1 MIFLTRSFDF
11 FVHVTTREKSSS
23 NFSNETVFFSF
34 FSFLFFFFF
43 FKEYARD
50 RYLSLQTD
58 QHRNNTA
65 EGNICER
72 LSPTCIRTTIDPEKP
87 PPSTTI
93 RRVPRFVSP
102 RAHHFLSFHSFVRK
116 TIYPRSPL
124 RYVNIHI

>member
-23 NFSNETVFFSF
+23 NFSYETVFFSF
-34 FSFLFFFFF
+34 FSFLFFFFLRNTR
-43 FKEYARD
+43 ETD
-50 RYLSLQTD
+50 ISLQTD